1 MNQINA
7 WIREIFVLILYITF
21 IEIMLPDGNLA
32 KYVKFIFAI
41 IIMAVIL
48 SPVGSLMHKL

>member
-1 MNQINA
+1 MSNITA
-7 WIREIFVLILYITF
+7 WIREIFILILSITF
-21 IEIMLPDGNLA
+21 IETMLPEGSLA

-48 SPVGSLMHKL
+48 SPIGSFTHKL

>member
-7 WIREIFVLILYITF
+7 WIREIFVLILSITF

>member
-7 WIREIFVLILYITF
+7 WIREIFVLILSITF

-48 SPVGSLMHKL
+48 SPIGSLMHKL